1 MRKIRRSVA
10 LRRFI
15 TVLLCWTMLFYTIAC
30 NFYKVSYYSPE
41 EVVQN
46 SGIQGQKVMFLHNA
60 ADIFLIKW
68 VTWKAGEEGRTMS
81 MELSQLNSS
90 SAVFTGKVYYHTG
103 RQKQYRP
110 SVEGSIIREA
120 HFYLSSPIVGLSPG
134 VQDIPVAAL
143 KEVHVIDRDA
153 AKSTVST
160 VVLITGI
167 SAVVGTAIIYIA
179 AMAAL
184 SSAFNSIP
192 SSSCPYIYTY
202 DGEQFVFEG
211 EIFSGAVLSNL
222 ERHDYLELTKLTP
235 EKGRYRI
242 AIANELQ
249 EQQFINL
256 AEIQVVHHPLG
267 AQVAYDAQGTLQL
280 ISAPQLPAA
289 ATSAL
294 GQNVDALIAQKDQ
307 QAYLFDEEQ
316 APLNQ
321 LVLRFHNKQNGGQ
334 PKLVLRAKNALWFDM
349 LYQQYTEKWGTAY
362 PLWIAQQEAM
372 GAVATMNKINEQDFL
387 LSAYLK
393 DAHGR
398 WQLAGR
404 LPLAGPMGWRDMV
417 LPLNPA
423 LLHGETVE
431 MKIETGYRFWELDY
445 AAIDFSDNAG
455 MEVVTLHPQYAKDQ
469 DGKSQLQT
477 LANDDEQYLKQLQTG
492 NSTEIRFRAITP
504 PEGRAQSL
512 FLHTKGYYLHV
523 RNYQGEPQLGELL
536 HFDQP
541 HYFDQFSRNEFRR
554 FFTSFRLESDALIS
568 E

>member
-1 MRKIRRSVA
+1 ME
-10 LRRFI
+10 LRRLI
-15 TVLLCWTMLFYTIAC
+15 TALLCCTMLFYTIAC
-30 NFYKVSYYSPE
+30 NFYRVTYYPPGN
-41 EVVQN
+41 VVQDP
-46 SGIQGQKVMFLHNA
+46 GIQSQKIMFLHNS
-60 ADIFLIKW
+60 ADVFLIKW
-68 VTWKAGEEGRTMS
+68 VTWKANEEGQTMS
-81 MELSQLNSS
+81 MELVATDSLDS
-90 SAVFTGKVYYHTG
+90 KVYYHSG
-103 RQKQYRP
+103 RSKKYRP
-110 SVEGSIIREA
+110 SVEGSVIREA
-120 HFYLSSPIVGLSPG
+120 HFYLSSPMVGLSPG
-134 VQDIPVAAL
+134 VKDIPVTAL
-143 KEVHVIDRDA
+143 KEVHVIDRDTD
-153 AKSTVST
+153 KSTIST
-160 VVLITGI
+160 VFLVTGI
-167 SAVVGTAIIYIA
+167 SVVAGTAILYVA

-184 SSAFNSIP
+184 SSAFNAIP

-222 ERHDYLELTKLTP
+222 ERHDYLELTKLMP
-235 EKGRYRI
+235 EKGKYRI
-242 AIANELQ
+242 VIANELK

-256 AEIQVVHHPLG
+256 AEIQAVYHPLG

-280 ISAPQLPAA
+280 ISAPQLPKAA
-289 ATSAL
+289 NSAL
-294 GQNVDALIAQKDQ
+294 GQNVYALIAQKDQ

-321 LVLRFHNKQNGGQ
+321 LVLRFHNMQNGGQ

-349 LYQQYTEKWGTAY
+349 LYQRYTEKWGTAY

-393 DAHGR
+393 DADGR

-431 MKIETGYRFWELDY
+431 LRIETGYHFWEVDY

-455 MEVVTLHPQYAKDQ
+455 MEVVTIPPQYAKDQ
-469 DGKSQLQT
+469 SGKSQLNA
-477 LANDDEQYLKQLQTG
+477 LASDDELYMKQPHTG
-492 NSTEIRFRAITP
+492 NSTEIRFKALTP
-504 PEGRAQSL
+504 PENRAQTL

-523 RNYQGEPQLGELL
+523 RNYQGEPQLKELAR
-536 HFDQP
+536 FDEP
-541 HYFDQFSRNEFRR
+541 HYLNQFSKDEFRR
-554 FFTSFRLESDALIS
+554 FSNSFRLESDTLIAK
-568 E
+568 